1 MSTFP
6 CVNGNKTPSERDRM
20 DERPETREIT
30 PTTPVR
36 PAVRGRALPLPPVVP
51 LVGALGVLLG
61 VVLGSGLAP
70 KGVPLPAP
78 GPAAIAATSPSSTGA
93 PSGVSGP
100 SASPLDEAVASDSA
114 LELPPTG
121 GLSLAQALE
130 AMGATAMGA
139 SPADVIS
146 ARIVRYAEVSSSS
159 IASGDEWVWAI
170 VIRGSFPPVSCGG
183 YRSGSPAP
191 CRSPASTE
199 RIVLDYQTGAFLEAT
214 TPALP

>member
-1 MSTFP
+1 M
-6 CVNGNKTPSERDRM
+6 
-20 DERPETREIT
+20 
-30 PTTPVR
+30 
-36 PAVRGRALPLPPVVP
+36 RGRTLPLPPVVP

-70 KGVPLPAP
+70 RGVPLAAP
-78 GPAAIAATSPSSTGA
+78 SPAAIAATSPSSKGEPSVFTG
-93 PSGVSGP
+93 PT
-100 SASPLDEAVASDSA
+100 ASPLDEAVTGGSP

-130 AMGATAMGA
+130 ALGATGMGA

-159 IASGDEWVWAI
+159 IAPGNEWVWAI

-183 YRSGSPAP
+183 YRLGSPAP
-191 CRSPASTE
+191 CLSPAPTE
-199 RIVLDYQTGAFLEAT
+199 RIVLDYRTGAFLEAT